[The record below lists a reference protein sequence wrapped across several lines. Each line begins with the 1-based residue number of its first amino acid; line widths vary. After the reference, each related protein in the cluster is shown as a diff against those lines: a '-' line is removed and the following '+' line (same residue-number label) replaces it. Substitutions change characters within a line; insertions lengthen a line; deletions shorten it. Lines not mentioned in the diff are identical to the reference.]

1 LLLAER
7 SRGRGRTPSVRLPD
21 HLPATR
27 VDDLRADRG
36 AFALDLRRPLP
47 PEPSPAGR
55 LGTVFH
61 DAVALRLAARGQ
73 LLTLAQA
80 GVPDTLDPAG
90 RRTLERWLKT
100 ACELPLLRDHVL
112 EDTETELELALEA
125 TTLRCRLDAVFR
137 GPDGTWLVVDWKTG
151 WQRAP
156 VDQLSVYVHALAA
169 HRGVGTESVRAAY
182 VYVNRPGG
190 LVDELG
196 AAHLL
201 ALDEIEASL
210 RVEGA

>member
-1 LLLAER
+1 M
-7 SRGRGRTPSVRLPD
+7 
-21 HLPATR
+21 
-27 VDDLRADRG
+27 
-36 AFALDLRRPLP
+36 
-47 PEPSPAGR
+47 
-55 LGTVFH
+55 
-61 DAVALRLAARGQ
+61 RLAARGQ

-100 ACELPLLRDHVL
+100 ACELPLLQDHVL

-196 AAHLL
+196 AADLL

-210 RVEGA
+210 RVEGD

>member
-1 LLLAER
+1 M
-7 SRGRGRTPSVRLPD
+7 S
-21 HLPATR
+21 
-27 VDDLRADRG
+27 
-36 AFALDLRRPLP
+36 
-47 PEPSPAGR
+47 
-55 LGTVFH
+55 
-61 DAVALRLAARGQ
+61 
-73 LLTLAQA
+73 
-80 GVPDTLDPAG
+80 
-90 RRTLERWLKT
+90 
-100 ACELPLLRDHVL
+100 ACELPLLQDYVL
-112 EDTETELELALEA
+112 EDTETELELALGA

-169 HRGVGTESVRAAY
+169 HRGVGAESVRAAY

-196 AAHLL
+196 AADLL

-210 RVEGA
+210 RVEGD